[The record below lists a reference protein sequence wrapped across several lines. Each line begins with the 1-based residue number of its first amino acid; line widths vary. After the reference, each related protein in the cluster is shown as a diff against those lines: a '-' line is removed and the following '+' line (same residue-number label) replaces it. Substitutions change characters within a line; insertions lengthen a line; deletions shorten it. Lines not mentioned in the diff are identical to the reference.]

1 MKCRICGCDTPLG
14 KKLCKDCAAA
24 RKRAFAATVT
34 QPLLLAAVGA
44 PSVSQPRFAP
54 KPGGAQR
61 KLSVVRGEQPAKP
74 AIEHKRTPVRSTAAT
89 RGPHVLW
96 LVAGSA
102 AALGVVL
109 VLGMLAA
116 RREVPAA
123 TDEVHPR
130 APVAKAQPETVTPVA
145 VAPASRPPLEI
156 ESEPVLPKPPQHHAR
171 KPAPAEPV
179 AAPAPVEAAPATVP
193 EPAPRAAPTQRPVEV
208 AVRADPLQSLNEA
221 LTRCVRE
228 AMFDRP
234 ACEQSARARYCG
246 ASWGSIPQ
254 CPIGPGTDHGQ

>member
-1 MKCRICGCDTPLG
+1 MKCRICGCEAPLG

-54 KPGGAQR
+54 KPGRTQR
-61 KLSVVRGEQPAKP
+61 KLSVVRGDQPLKP
-74 AIEHKRTPVRSTAAT
+74 AVEHRRTPVRSTVAT
-89 RGPHVLW
+89 RGPHVFW
-96 LVAGSA
+96 LFTGTA

-123 TDEVHPR
+123 TDEAQPR
-130 APVAKAQPETVTPVA
+130 APVAKTQPEAVAPAA
-145 VAPASRPPLEI
+145 VAPASNPPLQI
-156 ESEPVLPKPPQHHAR
+156 ESEPLSPKPPQQRVR
-171 KPAPAEPV
+171 KTAPADPV
-179 AAPAPVEAAPATVP
+179 TTPAPVEAAPATPP
-193 EPAPRAAPTQRPVEV
+193 EPAPRAAAPQRPVEV
-208 AVRADPLQSLNEA
+208 AVRVDPLQSLNDA
-221 LTRCVRE
+221 LKRCARE

-246 ASWGSIPQ
+246 ASWGLIPQ